1 MNIRLAA
8 GSPHAVPKAPE
19 SFAHIKRFWDPR
31 HGHWAAKL
39 VPGDFYVTKHDE
51 VLLTVLGSCV
61 SVCVRDPSTNIGG
74 MNHFMLPRPPAH
86 EKETW
91 HGLSGTATRYGTA
104 SMEQLIGN
112 IIKMGGD
119 RNRLEVKLFG
129 GGRVLAGVTDV
140 GRQNIEFAREFMSA
154 ERLKVV
160 AEDLGGVWPRQ
171 IQYFPHSGRV
181 RVRRL
186 ERADRHL
193 TDREVHYLDVIEH
206 KPQPGELDL
215 F

>member
-1 MNIRLAA
+1 MTATPTARA
-8 GSPHAVPKAPE
+8 GNVAPKVCE
-19 SFAHIKRFWDPR
+19 SYAHIKRFWDPR
-31 HGHWAAKL
+31 VGHWAAKL

-61 SVCVRDPSTNIGG
+61 SVCIRDPLTGIGG

-86 EKETW
+86 EKEQW
-91 HGLSGTATRYGTA
+91 HGISGTATRYGTA

-112 IIKMGGD
+112 IIKKGGE
-119 RNRLEVKLFG
+119 RSRLEVKLFG

-140 GRQNIEFAREFMSA
+140 GRQNIEFAQEFMQT
-154 ERLKVV
+154 EQLKITSQ
-160 AEDLGGVWPRQ
+160 DLGGPWPRQ
-171 IQYFPHSGRV
+171 IQYYPRSGRV

-206 KPQPGELDL
+206 KPKPGELDL